1 MSACGKCGVYEPV
14 HVALSL
20 NFSSAVSRDR
30 SQLQL
35 LAAWPVSRGGTTPNP
50 CAMSAATE
58 AVGNHVF
65 YRTLGA
71 RRQRKGVSSRK
82 KEDEGRGDLLEDEK
96 IEGRRRK

>member
-1 MSACGKCGVYEPV
+1 M
-14 HVALSL
+14 ALSL

-65 YRTLGA
+65 YRTPPTEKRGKL
-71 RRQRKGVSSRK
+71 
-82 KEDEGRGDLLEDEK
+82 EEEGR
-96 IEGRRRK
+96 

>member
-1 MSACGKCGVYEPV
+1 MWKVWHGAPCIYEPV

-35 LAAWPVSRGGTTPNP
+35 LAAWPVSRSGTTPNP

-71 RRQRKGVSSRK
+71 RRRRTEKRGK
-82 KEDEGRGDLLEDEK
+82 LEEDGR
-96 IEGRRRK
+96 